1 MKTLGNRG
9 AYPMNE
15 TMEQIIIEILTEN
28 LSPFLIVLFGS
39 TAKGSTHKDSDVDIA
54 FLSNDIEVDKY
65 KLFLIAQEMA
75 PS

>member
-9 AYPMNE
+9 ASPMNE

-39 TAKGSTHKDSDVDIA
+39 TAKGSTHKDSDIDIA
-54 FLSNDIEVDKY
+54 FLSNDIEVDNIS
-65 KLFLIAQEMA
+65 FF
-75 PS
+75 